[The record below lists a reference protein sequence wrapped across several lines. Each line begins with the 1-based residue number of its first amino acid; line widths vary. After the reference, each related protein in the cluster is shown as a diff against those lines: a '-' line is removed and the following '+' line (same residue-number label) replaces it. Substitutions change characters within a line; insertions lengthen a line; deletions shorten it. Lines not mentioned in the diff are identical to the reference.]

1 MTDVLERQVVE
12 STPTTAPLPA
22 QVESMLAGWGYSTLD
37 AATITSPIGRNQIWS
52 GRTSE
57 GIALFVKR
65 LEGHRTDVAARLAR
79 IRSFERLRVLD
90 PGALGFRTPAL
101 LATHDDP
108 AVVLFEQISEGRS
121 GAELMILEEFDEGH
135 AALVG
140 HALAGLHGLAHS
152 ADDEPDT
159 SRPLLPPLPWLDGLP
174 LGVVETLSAGE
185 IEAWRLMQQDQD
197 LIGALHRLDGWERD
211 APRTPAHCDFR
222 VDQVMITDGALW
234 ITDWEEF
241 RLADP
246 ARDIGAF
253 AGEWMY
259 RAILDIVTT
268 RGDFT
273 DAAGSFDHQQIL
285 ERGARRISA
294 LRPLIVAFWRAYRD
308 ERTPTDPMLHVRSA
322 AFAGWHMLDRLMA
335 GSHWQARLAG
345 IERAAAGV
353 GRSILLQPE
362 RFSGVIGLTDL
373 R

>member
-1 MTDVLERQVVE
+1 MTEVLERRVADR
-12 STPTTAPLPA
+12 PAAGAPLPA
-22 QVESMLAGWGYSTLD
+22 DVESLLAGWGYGALD

-52 GRTSE
+52 GGTA
-57 GIALFVKR
+57 GGAALFVKR
-65 LEGHRTDVAARLAR
+65 LAGHPTDIAARLAR
-79 IRSFERLRVLD
+79 IRSFERLRAID
-90 PGALGFRTPAL
+90 PAALGFRTPAL
-101 LATHDDP
+101 LAAHDDP
-108 AVVLFEQISEGRS
+108 AVVLFEQISAGRS
-121 GAELMILEEFDEGH
+121 GAELMILEEFEQSH
-135 AALVG
+135 AALIG
-140 HALAGLHGLAHS
+140 RALAGLHGLHRP
-152 ADDEPDT
+152 ADNETDT
-159 SRPLLPPLPWLDGLP
+159 SRPALPPLRWLDGLP

-185 IEAWRLMQQDQD
+185 IEAWRLMQQDPE
-197 LIGALHRLDGWERD
+197 LIGALHQLDAWEQI
-211 APRTPAHCDFR
+211 APHTPAHCDFR
-222 VDQVMITDGALW
+222 VDQVMITDESLW

-253 AGEWMY
+253 AGEWLY

-273 DAAGSFDHQQIL
+273 DAADSFDHQEIL

-294 LRPLIVAFWRAYRD
+294 LRPLIVAFWRAYRSN
-308 ERTPTDPMLHVRSA
+308 RTQTDPTLHIRSA

-335 GSHWQARLAG
+335 GSHWQATLAG

-362 RFSGVIGLTDL
+362 RFSSVIGLTDE